1 MSELVC
7 CRRQRPLDDT
17 KLSKTALFCFVLGV
31 AIVTGEGIS
40 RSLGLFNVKKCET
53 RVFKPGCAG
62 NLPNAHG
69 LGCSWESLF
78 LQGLE
83 KVTVKTLRPFLPHSP
98 CWGRACVIQVCRFL
112 PPLSANRARAQGTPG
127 SALPCLLGLCCSRVD
142 CPGCPTPAGFLR
154 PVLPQPEEGLYRVR
168 EENLPKTLE
177 SKGPQILTKHF
188 LGNSTLVVFSGQR
201 PVQCGLINLFNTV
214 PAHFWPHSARLYP
227 IALQTISS
235 SSYVSSL
242 TSEAGR
248 RHTLLSRLCGPSL
261 IHPSISPGDGSN
273 GALRSTCCRRD
284 GTRA

>member
-31 AIVTGEGIS
+31 AIVKGEGIS

-53 RVFKPGCAG
+53 RVFKTGCAG

-154 PVLPQPEEGLYRVR
+154 PVLPQPEEGLSRVR

-188 LGNSTLVVFSGQR
+188 LGNSTPTKCLLWPAPCPVWVDK
-201 PVQCGLINLFNTV
+201 PVQHSSSPFLATFSQAV
-214 PAHFWPHSARLYP
+214 PHSP
-227 IALQTISS
+227 TDNI
-235 SSYVSSL
+235 
-242 TSEAGR
+242 E
-248 RHTLLSRLCGPSL
+248 LLLCQFP
-261 IHPSISPGDGSN
+261 HK
-273 GALRSTCCRRD
+273 
-284 GTRA
+284 